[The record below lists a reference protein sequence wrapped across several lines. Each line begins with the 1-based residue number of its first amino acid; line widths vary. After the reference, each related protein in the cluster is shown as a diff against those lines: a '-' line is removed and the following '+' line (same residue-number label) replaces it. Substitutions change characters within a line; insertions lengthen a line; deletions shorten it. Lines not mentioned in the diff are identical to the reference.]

1 MVYLLSVCPPA
12 EPRPVDSVVITD
24 YPEAPETGV
33 VFEISSP
40 ENNVFSR
47 VNISY
52 AEGREQR
59 SMLYKGVASGWGDW
73 NNS

>member
-1 MVYLLSVCPPA
+1 
-12 EPRPVDSVVITD
+12 VDSVVITD

-52 AEGREQR
+52 AEGQEQR
-59 SMLYKGVASGWGDW
+59 SMLYKGEASGWTDW
-73 NNS
+73 NNRCS